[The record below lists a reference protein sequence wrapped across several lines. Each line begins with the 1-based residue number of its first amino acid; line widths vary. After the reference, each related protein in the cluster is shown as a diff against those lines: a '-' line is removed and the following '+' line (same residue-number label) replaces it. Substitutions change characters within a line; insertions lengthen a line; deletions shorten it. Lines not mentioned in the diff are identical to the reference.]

1 VTPLHSVPAGIGP
14 AVRRFGPSLLRMAAG
29 VIVLWFLV
37 RQLGAAPFEDGLR
50 AVTWQAVLAAVTLT
64 VLTTV
69 CSAWRWRVV
78 ARALGADINLPG
90 ATGAYYRSLFL
101 NSVLPGGILGDVHRA
116 VTQGRR
122 AGDVSQ
128 GVRPVAWERLCGQV
142 IQAVVT
148 AVVLLTLSSPV
159 RPALPYVLAGIAGV
173 AGCAVL
179 VVRVAARRGQSRPAR
194 TARAIAADLR
204 RGLLVAG
211 VWPQVTLASLLVVA
225 GHTATFVIAARV
237 AGCTAPLGELIALLM
252 VVQIAA
258 GIPLSIGGWGP
269 REGIAAWAFAAAGL
283 GAANGVAIA
292 TLYAV
297 LMLAAVTP
305 GAGLLLGD
313 AVRRRRGPGHSGESR
328 GPDPVPQTIEAVRG
342 LPAIPGDRPR
352 YAADEALD
360 LARGRTARP
369 VTRAVQAAAIR
380 RRIRIPLR
388 LADGYS
394 TTATVVSFT
403 GLIDA
408 QQHVALELGRPAAAR
423 PPLVRLHSECLT
435 GDVFGSQRCDCGPQ
449 LREAV
454 ERITE
459 HGGYVLYLRQ
469 EGRGIG
475 LYDKLDAYALQ
486 DRGLDTYDANLALG
500 HRADERDYTSAAQML
515 HALGANRIALLS
527 NNPDKG
533 AQLARL
539 GVTIA
544 TQVPTALHL
553 TGTNAAYLAT
563 KARRGGHDLLSR
575 SLERAAEP
583 HRHAGPVH
591 LETAD

>member
-1 VTPLHSVPAGIGP
+1 VTRLHSVPAGIGP
-14 AVRRFGPSLLRMAAG
+14 AVRRFGPSLLRLAAG
-29 VIVLWFLV
+29 GIVLWFLG
-37 RQLGAAPFEDGLR
+37 RQVGAAPFEDGLR

-64 VLTTV
+64 VLTSV

-78 ARALGADINLPG
+78 ARALGADIDLRR

-122 AGDVSQ
+122 AGDVGQ
-128 GVRPVAWERLCGQV
+128 GVRAVAWERLCGQV

-148 AVVLLTLSSPV
+148 AVVLLTLPSPV
-159 RPALPYVLAGIAGV
+159 RPALPYVLAGIAV
-173 AGCAVL
+173 IAGCAAL
-179 VVRVAARRGQSRPAR
+179 VVGGAARRGRSRPAR
-194 TARAIAADLR
+194 AARAIAADLR
-204 RGLLVAG
+204 RGLLVPG
-211 VWPQVTLASLLVVA
+211 VWPQLTLASLLVVA

-258 GIPLSIGGWGP
+258 GIPLSVGGWGP

-283 GAANGVAIA
+283 GAANGVTVA

-305 GAGLLLGD
+305 GAGLLLRD
-313 AVRRRRGPGHSGESR
+313 AVLRRRGRRPRQIGRRGRRPRQIGRQGRGHPGESR
-328 GPDPVPQTIEAVRG
+328 KPDPASLTKEAVRG
-342 LPAIPGDRPR
+342 LPAF
-352 YAADEALD
+352 
-360 LARGRTARP
+360 P
-369 VTRAVQAAAIR
+369 VTEAVQAAAIR
-380 RRIRIPLR
+380 RRVRIPLR

-394 TTATVVSFT
+394 TTATIVTFT
-403 GLIDA
+403 GLTDA
-408 QQHVALELGRPAAAR
+408 QQHVALEFGQPAAAR
-423 PPLVRLHSECLT
+423 LPLVRLHSECLT

-449 LREAV
+449 LREAI

-486 DRGLDTYDANLALG
+486 DR
-500 HRADERDYTSAAQML
+500 DYTSAAQML
-515 HALGANRIALLS
+515 YALGANRIALLS

-539 GVTIA
+539 GITIA
-544 TQVPTALHL
+544 RQVPTALHL
-553 TGTNAAYLAT
+553 NETNAAYLTT
-563 KARRGGHDLLSR
+563 KARRGGHDLLSQ
-575 SLERAAEP
+575 SLEGAAEP
-583 HRHAGPVH
+583 HRHVGPAH
-591 LETAD
+591 LGTADR

>member
-1 VTPLHSVPAGIGP
+1 MTPLHSVPAGIGP
-14 AVRRFGPSLLRMAAG
+14 AVRRLGPSLLRLAAG

-116 VTQGRR
+116 VAHGRR

-128 GVRPVAWERLCGQV
+128 GVRAVAWERLCGQI

-179 VVRVAARRGQSRPAR
+179 VVRIGARRGQSRSAR

-258 GIPLSIGGWGP
+258 GIPLSVGGWGP

-283 GAANGVAIA
+283 GAANGVTVA

-297 LMLAAVTP
+297 LMLAAVAP
-305 GAGLLLGD
+305 GAGLLLRD
-313 AVRRRRGPGHSGESR
+313 AVRRRRRRSR
-328 GPDPVPQTIEAVRG
+328 GHPDEPREPDPAPLTKEAVRG
-342 LPAIPGDRPR
+342 LPAF
-352 YAADEALD
+352 
-360 LARGRTARP
+360 P
-369 VTRAVQAAAIR
+369 VTEAVQAAAIR
-380 RRIRIPLR
+380 RRVRIPLR

-394 TTATVVSFT
+394 TTATIVTFT
-403 GLIDA
+403 GLTDA
-408 QQHVALELGRPAAAR
+408 QQHVALEFGRPAAAR
-423 PPLVRLHSECLT
+423 LPLVRLHSECLT

-449 LREAV
+449 LREAI

-515 HALGANRIALLS
+515 RALGANRIALLS

-539 GVTIA
+539 GITIA
-544 TQVPTALHL
+544 RQVPTALHL
-553 TGTNAAYLAT
+553 TETNAAYLTT
-563 KARRGGHDLLSR
+563 KARRGGHELLLR
-575 SLERAAEP
+575 SSERAAEP
-583 HRHAGPVH
+583 HQPAGS
-591 LETAD
+591 

>member
-1 VTPLHSVPAGIGP
+1 
-14 AVRRFGPSLLRMAAG
+14 
-29 VIVLWFLV
+29 
-37 RQLGAAPFEDGLR
+37 
-50 AVTWQAVLAAVTLT
+50 
-64 VLTTV
+64 
-69 CSAWRWRVV
+69 
-78 ARALGADINLPG
+78 
-90 ATGAYYRSLFL
+90 
-101 NSVLPGGILGDVHRA
+101 
-116 VTQGRR
+116 
-122 AGDVSQ
+122 
-128 GVRPVAWERLCGQV
+128 
-142 IQAVVT
+142 
-148 AVVLLTLSSPV
+148 
-159 RPALPYVLAGIAGV
+159 
-173 AGCAVL
+173 VL
-179 VVRVAARRGQSRPAR
+179 VVRIGARRGQSRPAR

-283 GAANGVAIA
+283 GAANGVTVA

-297 LMLAAVTP
+297 LMLAAVAP
-305 GAGLLLGD
+305 GAGLLLRD
-313 AVRRRRGPGHSGESR
+313 AVHRRRGRGHRGEPR
-328 GPDPVPQTIEAVRG
+328 EPDPAPLTKEAVRG
-342 LPAIPGDRPR
+342 LPAF
-352 YAADEALD
+352 
-360 LARGRTARP
+360 P
-369 VTRAVQAAAIR
+369 VTEAVQAAAIR
-380 RRIRIPLR
+380 RRVRIPLR

-394 TTATVVSFT
+394 TTATIVTFT
-403 GLIDA
+403 GLTDA
-408 QQHVALELGRPAAAR
+408 QQHVALEFGRPAAAR
-423 PPLVRLHSECLT
+423 LPLVRLHSECLT

-449 LREAV
+449 LREAI

-515 HALGANRIALLS
+515 RALGANRIALLS

-539 GVTIA
+539 GITIA
-544 TQVPTALHL
+544 RQVPTALHL
-553 TGTNAAYLAT
+553 TETNAAYLTT
-563 KARRGGHDLLSR
+563 KARRGGHELLLR
-575 SLERAAEP
+575 SPEHATEP
-583 HRHAGPVH
+583 HQPAGS
-591 LETAD
+591 

>member
-1 VTPLHSVPAGIGP
+1 
-14 AVRRFGPSLLRMAAG
+14 VRA
-29 VIVLWFLV
+29 
-37 RQLGAAPFEDGLR
+37 
-50 AVTWQAVLAAVTLT
+50 
-64 VLTTV
+64 
-69 CSAWRWRVV
+69 
-78 ARALGADINLPG
+78 
-90 ATGAYYRSLFL
+90 
-101 NSVLPGGILGDVHRA
+101 
-116 VTQGRR
+116 
-122 AGDVSQ
+122 
-128 GVRPVAWERLCGQV
+128 VAWERLCGQV

-148 AVVLLTLSSPV
+148 AAVLLILSSPV

-179 VVRVAARRGQSRPAR
+179 VARVAAHRGQSRS
-194 TARAIAADLR
+194 ARAARAVAADLR
-204 RGLLVAG
+204 RGLLVSG

-225 GHTATFVIAARV
+225 GHTATFVVAARV
-237 AGCTAPLGELIALLM
+237 AGSTAPLGELIALLM

-283 GAANGVAIA
+283 GAANGVTAA

-297 LMLAAVTP
+297 LMLAAVAP
-305 GAGLLLGD
+305 GAGLLLRD
-313 AVRRRRGPGHSGESR
+313 AVRRRRGHPGESR
-328 GPDPVPQTIEAVRG
+328 EPDPVLLTKEAVRG
-342 LPAIPGDRPR
+342 LPA
-352 YAADEALD
+352 L
-360 LARGRTARP
+360 P
-369 VTRAVQAAAIR
+369 VTGAVQAAAIR
-380 RRIRIPLR
+380 RRIGIPLR

-394 TTATVVSFT
+394 TTATIVTFT
-403 GLIDA
+403 GLTDA
-408 QQHVALELGRPAAAR
+408 QQHVALEFGRPAAAR
-423 PPLVRLHSECLT
+423 LPLVRLHSECLT

-449 LREAV
+449 LREAI

-515 HALGANRIALLS
+515 HALGADRIALLS

-539 GVTIA
+539 GITIA
-544 TQVPTALHL
+544 RHVPTALHL
-553 TGTNAAYLAT
+553 TETNADYLTA
-563 KARRGGHDLLSR
+563 KARRGGHHLPSR
-575 SLERAAEP
+575 SPERAAEP
-583 HRHAGPVH
+583 DLPAGPAH
-591 LETAD
+591 LGTADR

>member
-14 AVRRFGPSLLRMAAG
+14 AVRRFGPSLLRLAAG
-29 VIVLWFLV
+29 GIVLWFLGQQV
-37 RQLGAAPFEDGLR
+37 GAAPFEDGLR

-78 ARALGADINLPG
+78 ARALGADIDLSR

-128 GVRPVAWERLCGQV
+128 GVRAVAWERLCGQV

-148 AVVLLTLSSPV
+148 VVVLLTLPSPV
-159 RPALPYVLAGIAGV
+159 RPALPYVLAGIVGV
-173 AGCAVL
+173 AGCAAL
-179 VVRVAARRGQSRPAR
+179 VVGGAARRGRSRPAR
-194 TARAIAADLR
+194 AARAIAADLR
-204 RGLLVAG
+204 RGLLVPS
-211 VWPQVTLASLLVVA
+211 VWPQLTLASLLIVA

-258 GIPLSIGGWGP
+258 GIPLSVGGWGP

-283 GAANGVAIA
+283 GAANGVTVA

-297 LMLAAVTP
+297 LMLAAVAP
-305 GAGLLLGD
+305 GAGLLLRD
-313 AVRRRRGPGHSGESR
+313 AVRRRRGRGHPGEPR
-328 GPDPVPQTIEAVRG
+328 EPDPAPLTKEAVRG
-342 LPAIPGDRPR
+342 LPA
-352 YAADEALD
+352 L
-360 LARGRTARP
+360 P
-369 VTRAVQAAAIR
+369 VTEAVQAAAIR
-380 RRIRIPLR
+380 RRVRIPLR

-394 TTATVVSFT
+394 TTGTIVTFT

-408 QQHVALELGRPAAAR
+408 QQHVALEFGRPAAAR
-423 PPLVRLHSECLT
+423 LPLVRLHSECLT

-449 LREAV
+449 LREAI

-515 HALGANRIALLS
+515 RALGANRIALLS

-539 GVTIA
+539 GITIA
-544 TQVPTALHL
+544 RQVPTALHL
-553 TGTNAAYLAT
+553 TETNAAYLTT
-563 KARRGGHDLLSR
+563 KARRGGHDLLLR
-575 SLERAAEP
+575 SVERAAEP
-583 HRHAGPVH
+583 HLPAGS
-591 LETAD
+591 

>member
-1 VTPLHSVPAGIGP
+1 MTPLPSVSAGIGP
-14 AVRRFGPSLLRMAAG
+14 AVRRFGPSLLRLAAG

-116 VTQGRR
+116 VAHGRR

-128 GVRPVAWERLCGQV
+128 GVRAVAWERLCGQV

-179 VVRVAARRGQSRPAR
+179 VVRIGARRGQSRPAR

-258 GIPLSIGGWGP
+258 GIPLSVGGWGP
-269 REGIAAWAFAAAGL
+269 REGIAAWAFAAAAL
-283 GAANGVAIA
+283 GAANGVTVA

-297 LMLAAVTP
+297 LMLAAVAP
-305 GAGLLLGD
+305 GAGLLLRD
-313 AVRRRRGPGHSGESR
+313 AVRRRRGRRPRQIGRRGRGHPGEPR
-328 GPDPVPQTIEAVRG
+328 EPDPAPLTKEAVRG
-342 LPAIPGDRPR
+342 LPAF
-352 YAADEALD
+352 
-360 LARGRTARP
+360 P
-369 VTRAVQAAAIR
+369 VTEAVQAAAIR
-380 RRIRIPLR
+380 RRVRIPLR

-394 TTATVVSFT
+394 TTATIVTFT
-403 GLIDA
+403 GLTDA
-408 QQHVALELGRPAAAR
+408 QQHVALEFGRPAAAR
-423 PPLVRLHSECLT
+423 LPLVRLHSECLT

-449 LREAV
+449 LREAI
-454 ERITE
+454 ERITK

-515 HALGANRIALLS
+515 RALGANRIALLS

-539 GVTIA
+539 GITIA
-544 TQVPTALHL
+544 RQVPTALHL
-553 TGTNAAYLAT
+553 TETNAAYLTT
-563 KARRGGHDLLSR
+563 KARRGGHDLLSQ

-583 HRHAGPVH
+583 HLPAGS
-591 LETAD
+591 

>member
-1 VTPLHSVPAGIGP
+1 MTPLRSVPAGIGL
-14 AVRRFGPSLLRMAAG
+14 AVRRFGPPLLRLAG
-29 VIVLWFLV
+29 GGAVLWFLG
-37 RQLGAAPFEDGLR
+37 RQVGAAPFEDGLR

-78 ARALGADINLPG
+78 ARALGADIDLPS

-101 NSVLPGGILGDVHRA
+101 NSVLPGGVLGDVHRA

-122 AGDVSQ
+122 AGDVGQ
-128 GVRPVAWERLCGQV
+128 GVRAVAWERLCGQV

-148 AVVLLTLSSPV
+148 AVVLLTLPSPV
-159 RPALPYVLAGIAGV
+159 RPALPYVLAGIVGV
-173 AGCAVL
+173 AGCAAL
-179 VVRVAARRGQSRPAR
+179 VVGGAARRGRSRPAR
-194 TARAIAADLR
+194 AARAIAADLR
-204 RGLLVAG
+204 RGLLVPG
-211 VWPQVTLASLLVVA
+211 VWPQLTLASLLVVA

-237 AGCTAPLGELIALLM
+237 AGCTAPMGELIALLM

-258 GIPLSIGGWGP
+258 GIPLSVGGWGP

-283 GAANGVAIA
+283 GAANGVTVA

-297 LMLAAVTP
+297 LMLAAVAP
-305 GAGLLLGD
+305 GAGLLLRD
-313 AVRRRRGPGHSGESR
+313 AVRRRRGRRPRQIGRRGRGHPGESR
-328 GPDPVPQTIEAVRG
+328 EPDPAPLTKEAVRG
-342 LPAIPGDRPR
+342 LPALPPLP
-352 YAADEALD
+352 AL
-360 LARGRTARP
+360 P
-369 VTRAVQAAAIR
+369 VTGAVQAAAIR

-388 LADGYS
+388 LADDYA
-394 TTATVVSFT
+394 TTATIVTFT
-403 GLIDA
+403 GLTDA
-408 QQHVALELGRPAAAR
+408 QQHVALEFGRPAAAR
-423 PPLVRLHSECLT
+423 LPLVRLHSECLT

-449 LREAV
+449 LREAI

-515 HALGANRIALLS
+515 RALGANRIALLS

-539 GVTIA
+539 GITIA
-544 TQVPTALHL
+544 RQVPTALHL
-553 TGTNAAYLAT
+553 TETNAAYLTT
-563 KARRGGHDLLSR
+563 KARRGGHDLLLR
-575 SLERAAEP
+575 SLDRAAEP
-583 HRHAGPVH
+583 HRQAGPAH
-591 LETAD
+591 LGTADR